1 MFTIEHDF
9 DATVI
14 TLIDEAEPNSR
25 PLNEDVVI
33 LSFDDR
39 VILEQMS
46 EDGDEVVR
54 IMLTLHQLA
63 ELRLALNL
71 PEGNYRIEKTQD

>member
-14 TLIDEAEPNSR
+14 TLIDEAEANTR

-33 LSFDDR
+33 LTFDDQV
-39 VILEQMS
+39 VIEQMS
-46 EDGDEVVR
+46 RDGNEVVQVTFT
-54 IMLTLHQLA
+54 MHQLA

-71 PEGNYRIEKTQD
+71 PEGNYKIEQRE

>member
-14 TLIDEAEPNSR
+14 TLIDEADPDTG

-39 VILEQMS
+39 VVVEQVGP
-46 EDGDEVVR
+46 DDQVVR
-54 IMLTLHQLA
+54 ITLSMHQLT

-71 PEGNYRIEKTQD
+71 PEGNYRIERG